1 VTGGSAEADSLVW
14 LRELAIN
21 DQVALLR
28 YPRRTI
34 SGEVAGHIADI
45 LGRPAVVMQL
55 HGASDRW
62 KLSEAVASQL
72 SGVCEKLDKWWNS
85 NSLTLSDRNYLIEH
99 RADTELPPHAVR
111 VEPPVIRAYLEMKV
125 RETLTRSRSALAP
138 SRCRPGPGSADG
150 SWFR

>member
-1 VTGGSAEADSLVW
+1 MTGGSAEAASLLW

-34 SGEVAGHIADI
+34 SGEVAGHIADV

-55 HGASDRW
+55 WGPSDRW
-62 KLSEAVASQL
+62 RLSEPVASQL
-72 SGVCEKLDKWWNS
+72 SRVRDKLDKWWNS
-85 NSLTLSDRNYLIEH
+85 NSLTITDRNYLIEH
-99 RADTELPPHAVR
+99 RADAELPPHSVR

-125 RETLTRSRSALAP
+125 P
-138 SRCRPGPGSADG
+138 
-150 SWFR
+150 

>member
-1 VTGGSAEADSLVW
+1 VTGGSAEAASLLW

-34 SGEVAGHIADI
+34 SGEVAGHIADV

-55 HGASDRW
+55 WGPSDRW
-62 KLSEAVASQL
+62 RLSEPVASQL
-72 SGVCEKLDKWWNS
+72 SRVRDKLDKWWNS
-85 NSLTLSDRNYLIEH
+85 NSLTISDRNYLIEH
-99 RADTELPPHAVR
+99 RADAELPPHTVR

-125 RETLTRSRSALAP
+125 P
-138 SRCRPGPGSADG
+138 
-150 SWFR
+150 

>member
-1 VTGGSAEADSLVW
+1 LVTGGSAEADSLVW

-62 KLSEAVASQL
+62 KLSEPVASQL
-72 SGVCEKLDKWWNS
+72 SRVCQKLDKWWNS

-111 VEPPVIRAYLEMKV
+111 VEPPVIRAYLEVKV
-125 RETLTRSRSALAP
+125 RESPPL
-138 SRCRPGPGSADG
+138 
-150 SWFR
+150 

>member
-1 VTGGSAEADSLVW
+1 VTGGSAEAASLLW

-34 SGEVAGHIADI
+34 SGEVAAHIADV

-55 HGASDRW
+55 WGPSDRW
-62 KLSEAVASQL
+62 RLSEPVASQL
-72 SGVCEKLDKWWNS
+72 SRVCEKLDKWWNS
-85 NSLTLSDRNYLIEH
+85 NSLTITDRNYLIEH
-99 RADTELPPHAVR
+99 RADAELPPHTVR

-125 RETLTRSRSALAP
+125 P
-138 SRCRPGPGSADG
+138 
-150 SWFR
+150 